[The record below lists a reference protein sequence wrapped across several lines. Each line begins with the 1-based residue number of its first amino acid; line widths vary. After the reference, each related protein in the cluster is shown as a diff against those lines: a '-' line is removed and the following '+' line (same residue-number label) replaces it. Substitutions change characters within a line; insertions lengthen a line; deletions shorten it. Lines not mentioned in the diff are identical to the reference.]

1 MHDLELMPTAAIEAR
16 MDRLDTWPLNYADAV
31 TGDPRC
37 GCDPDC
43 ELDNV
48 TTLEL
53 EWSQRA

>member
-1 MHDLELMPTAAIEAR
+1 MPTAAIEAR